1 MVRLQYQMA
10 NQYGFKYVPRNWNN
24 LFGGDLLY
32 CSSGSNIYN
41 HAMIYLG
48 RNGGRPMIIHSAGP
62 NGLAIETTGVIG
74 AWGCRFL
81 PNALRYNQ

>member
-1 MVRLQYQMA
+1 
-10 NQYGFKYVPRNWNN
+10 
-24 LFGGDLLY
+24 
-32 CSSGSNIYN
+32 
-41 HAMIYLG
+41 
-48 RNGGRPMIIHSAGP
+48 MIIHSAGP